1 MKIIEIFPSLQ
12 GEGPWIG
19 RPCTF
24 VRLAGCVK
32 PYCPWCDS
40 RYALSGGKE
49 MPVNEIF
56 SRIKALGCDNI
67 VITGGEP
74 FMQKDEVI
82 LLHKSLVENGFS
94 VQYETSGKAGIPEL
108 KDAFIVLSPKRPQR
122 KWLIDK
128 KDIIKADCLKF
139 VYDSAGTG
147 RIIKRFVKNNDIDAS
162 RVYIMPQGQTKEG
175 QIDMMPEVFVFCVNN
190 GFMMT
195 PRLHI
200 LCYGDKRGI

>member
-1 MKIIEIFPSLQ
+1 MKIIEIFHSLQ

-32 PYCPWCDS
+32 PFCTWCDT

-49 MPVNEIF
+49 MTIADIL
-56 SRIKALGCDNI
+56 SQIKALGCSNI

-82 LLHKSLVENGFS
+82 LLHEALVNSSFS

-108 KDAFIVLSPKRPQR
+108 KNAFIVLSPKRPDK

-128 KDIIKADCLKF
+128 KDLPKADCLKF
-139 VYDSAGTG
+139 LYDSSKGG
-147 RIIKRFVKNNDIDAS
+147 RTIKKFVSDNNIDSS
-162 RVYIMPQGQTKEG
+162 RVFIMPQGRTRKA
-175 QIDMMPEVFVFCVNN
+175 QIDMMPEVFEFCVNN
-190 GFMMT
+190 GFIMT
-195 PRLHI
+195 PRLHV
-200 LCYGDKRGI
+200 LCYGNKRGI

>member
-12 GEGPWIG
+12 GEGPWTG

-32 PYCPWCDS
+32 PYCPWCDT
-40 RYALSGGKE
+40 RYALSDGKE
-49 MPVNEIF
+49 MPVDEVL
-56 SRIKALGCDNI
+56 SRIKEHKCASV

-74 FMQKDEVI
+74 FMQKDEVAQ
-82 LLHKSLVENGFS
+82 LHRALIENGFS
-94 VQYETSGKAGIPEL
+94 VQYETSGKAGIPDL
-108 KDAFIVLSPKRPQR
+108 KSAFIVLSPKRPAR
-122 KWLIDK
+122 KWLISK
-128 KDIIKADCLKF
+128 KDIKKADCLKF

-147 RIIKRFVKNNDIDAS
+147 RLIKRFIRDNGIEAS
-162 RVYIMPQGQTKEG
+162 RVYIMPEGQTKEG
-175 QIDMMPEVFVFCVNN
+175 QITMMPEVFEFCVKN

-200 LCYGDKRGI
+200 LCYGDKRGV

>member
-24 VRLAGCVK
+24 VRLAGCIK
-32 PYCPWCDS
+32 PYCTWCDT

-49 MPVNEIF
+49 MTIADVL
-56 SRIKALGCDNI
+56 SQIKALGCANI

-82 LLHKSLVENGFS
+82 LLHEALVIGNFS

-108 KDAFIVLSPKRPQR
+108 KNAFVVLSPKRPDK

-128 KDIIKADCLKF
+128 KDLLKADCLKF
-139 VYDSAGTG
+139 LYDSSKGG
-147 RIIKRFVKNNDIDAS
+147 RTIKKFVSDNDIDAS
-162 RVYIMPQGQTKEG
+162 RVFIMPQGRTRKA
-175 QIDMMPEVFVFCVNN
+175 QIAMMPEVFEFCVNN
-190 GFMMT
+190 GFIMT
-195 PRLHI
+195 PRLHV
-200 LCYGDKRGI
+200 LCYGNKRGI

>member
-1 MKIIEIFPSLQ
+1 MKIIEIFHSLQ

-19 RPCTF
+19 RPYTF

-32 PYCPWCDS
+32 PYCTWCDT

-49 MPVNEIF
+49 MTIADIL
-56 SRIKALGCDNI
+56 SQIKALGCANI

-82 LLHKSLVENGFS
+82 LLHEVLVNSSFS

-108 KDAFIVLSPKRPQR
+108 KNAFVVLSPKRPNK

-128 KDIIKADCLKF
+128 KDLPKADCLKF
-139 VYDSAGTG
+139 LYDSSKRG
-147 RIIKRFVKNNDIDAS
+147 RTIKKFVSDNNIDSS
-162 RVYIMPQGQTKEG
+162 RVLIMPQGRTRKA
-175 QIDMMPEVFVFCVNN
+175 QIDMMPEVFEFCVNN
-190 GFMMT
+190 GFIMT
-195 PRLHI
+195 PRLHV
-200 LCYGDKRGI
+200 LCYGNKRGI